1 MRTRR
6 AYQLGRLARSD
17 PPSDNSCRPGRSQ
30 DRSPDVNYRICSSFL
45 HFALLI
51 RIDRDFQNVLLMV
64 IFLDLADDGSL
75 LDLHVVLRGL
85 VAVRVHDL
93 IGTMRYLMLNLQLEL
108 VTRLLRQTYVM
119 LQACEMFL
127 RPFLLLYRLL
137 WPCRA

>member
-1 MRTRR
+1 
-6 AYQLGRLARSD
+6 
-17 PPSDNSCRPGRSQ
+17 
-30 DRSPDVNYRICSSFL
+30 
-45 HFALLI
+45 LI
-51 RIDRDFQNVLLMV
+51 RIGRDFLNDLVMV
-64 IFLDLADDGSL
+64 IFLDRVAESL
-75 LDLHVVLRGL
+75 LGLHVVRRGR

-127 RPFLLLYRLL
+127 QPFLLLYRLL